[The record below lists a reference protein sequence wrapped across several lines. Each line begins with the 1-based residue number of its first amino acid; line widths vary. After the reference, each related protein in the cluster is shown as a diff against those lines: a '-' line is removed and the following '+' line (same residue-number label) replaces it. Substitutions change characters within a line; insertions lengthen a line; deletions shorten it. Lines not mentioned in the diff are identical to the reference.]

1 VTLISDSSVGRPE
14 SEIKSTRNRRSEMK
28 TRLIAV
34 ATLILVLAV
43 PGALYAQETD
53 PVAVVNAMYE
63 ALNAGDIDAFLAQYA
78 EDAVIDIVPFGTHT
92 GHEEIRVWA
101 EGLMALNA
109 EMKLE
114 ILQVDGNTVT
124 AKSWY
129 SDDDWKALG
138 IVLEATEELTVQ
150 DGKITADIWTTTE
163 ESLAEVQAAMA
174 TLPETG
180 GVALPTYAL
189 AMALGGLGI
198 LGGLGLKLPRR
209 RSHQEE

>member
-1 VTLISDSSVGRPE
+1 
-14 SEIKSTRNRRSEMK
+14 MK

-34 ATLILVLAV
+34 ATLIVVLAL

-63 ALNAGDIDAFLAQYA
+63 AFNAGDIDAFLALYTD
-78 EDAVIDIVPFGTHT
+78 DAVIDIVPFGTHT
-92 GHEEIRVWA
+92 GQEEIRAWA

-114 ILQVDGNTVT
+114 LLQVDGNTVSV
-124 AKSWY
+124 KSWY
-129 SDDDWKALG
+129 SDDDWRPLG

-174 TLPETG
+174 TLPQRQG
-180 GVALPTYAL
+180 
-189 AMALGGLGI
+189 
-198 LGGLGLKLPRR
+198 
-209 RSHQEE
+209 

>member
-1 VTLISDSSVGRPE
+1 
-14 SEIKSTRNRRSEMK
+14 MK

-34 ATLILVLAV
+34 ATLIVVLAL

-63 ALNAGDIDAFLAQYA
+63 AFNAGELDAFLALYTD
-78 EDAVIDIVPFGTHT
+78 DAVIDIVPFGTHT
-92 GHEEIRVWA
+92 GQEEIRAWA

-114 ILQVDGNTVT
+114 LLQVDGNTVT
-124 AKSWY
+124 VKSWY
-129 SDDDWKALG
+129 EDDDWRALG
-138 IVLEATEELTVQ
+138 IVLEATEELSVQ

-174 TLPETG
+174 TLPQTG
-180 GVALPTYAL
+180 GVALPTHAL
-189 AMALGGLGI
+189 VMALGGLGI
-198 LGGLGLKLPRR
+198 LSGLGLKLSRR
-209 RSHQEE
+209 RPQQ